1 MDKSGVRNGRPSLF
15 RWGDAVVILAVL
27 LLAGASFFLLIA
39 GSRPGASAVITT
51 PEGEITWELSRDHAG
66 GRCGRGGSR
75 PGWDSR
81 GHRGGGRADSLLFQR
96 LSRSNLRPQRLAV
109 PGGAIRRLYSRR
121 HRPEDHRRQRRGR
134 GHDDRLRRNRRA

>member
-51 PEGEITWELSRDHAG
+51 PEGEITWELSRDNTWELT
-66 GRCGRGGSR
+66 GRDGIPVVIEAADGRIRFYSSGCPDQICVHS
-75 PGWDSR
+75 GW
-81 GHRGGGRADSLLFQR
+81 
-96 LSRSNLRPQRLAV
+96 LSRAGQSAACVPAGVALRLVGGTQGVDAV
-109 PGGAIRRLYSRR
+109 TA
-121 HRPEDHRRQRRGR
+121 
-134 GHDDRLRRNRRA
+134 

>member
-51 PEGEITWELSRDHAG
+51 PEGEITWELSRDNTWELT
-66 GRCGRGGSR
+66 GRDGIPVVIEAADGRIRVYSSGCPDQICVHS
-75 PGWDSR
+75 GW
-81 GHRGGGRADSLLFQR
+81 
-96 LSRSNLRPQRLAV
+96 LSREGQSAACIPAGIALKITDGS
-109 PGGAIRRLYSRR
+109 GG
-121 HRPEDHRRQRRGR
+121 DVDMMTG
-134 GHDDRLRRNRRA
+134 